1 MTSKRITLSF
11 KGETG
16 SGKTR
21 LIEEIKSKLSD
32 KYTFCEVGEHTLF
45 AYRKPL
51 LIDEANIKN
60 SNKFKKKPVEIEAFK
75 LSNVFEIGST
85 PVWFSEAVVN
95 GIAIFND
102 DGTFI
107 IKTLEGYALAKIGD
121 YIIQGVKGE
130 LYPCKPDIFELTY
143 EKA

>member
-1 MTSKRITLSF
+1 MSDIILYANGKPC
-11 KGETG
+11 

-21 LIEEIKSKLSD
+21 LLNEIKNKLSNE
-32 KYTFCEVGEHTLF
+32 YLFVETGEHSLSCKKLDY
-45 AYRKPL
+45 AIVDK
-51 LIDEANIKN
+51 AHIKN
-60 SNKFKKKPVEIEAFK
+60 SHKFKKKPVEIEAFK

-102 DGTFI
+102 DGTFT
-107 IKTLEGYALAKIGD
+107 IKTLEGDHLAKIGD

>member
-1 MTSKRITLSF
+1 MSNVVLYV
-11 KGETG
+11 TG
-16 SGKTR
+16 KPCSGKTQ
-21 LIEEIKSKLSD
+21 LLNAIKNKLGDKYLFVELDEHSLECKKLDCVVMDEAHIKS
-32 KYTFCEVGEHTLF
+32 
-45 AYRKPL
+45 
-51 LIDEANIKN
+51 

-102 DGTFI
+102 DGTFT
-107 IKTLEGYALAKIGD
+107 IKTLEGDHLAKIGD
-121 YIIQGVKGE
+121 YIIRGVKGE